1 MRYRIRHSTCYV
13 YTEPVSLC
21 HNEVC
26 LRPRNAARQKCHQIE
41 LDVSPPPD
49 TMARRADYFGNQI
62 EFFTVQERH
71 KRLEVTCQSEVTVEP
86 FAPPMASLT
95 PPWEDVAETMRGND
109 ACRHLEAVQFV
120 YESTYVRYH
129 EQLAQYALQSFPAR
143 RPVIEGALDLMH
155 RIFKDFKYDTRA
167 TNVMTPI
174 AEVFDLRRGVCQD
187 FAHLMLGCLRSL
199 GLPAR
204 YVSGYLQTTPV
215 ADQERL
221 IGADASH
228 AWVSVYCPS
237 FGWVDFDPTNDTI
250 PSDKHILVAWGRD
263 YADVSPIKGVILGG
277 GQHSLKVAVSVTPIN

>member
-1 MRYRIRHSTCYV
+1 MKYRIRHTTRYV
-13 YTEPVSLC
+13 YSEAVSLC
-21 HNEVC
+21 HNEVY
-26 LRPRNAARQKCHQIE
+26 LRPRNAARQTCHLVQ

-49 TMARRADYFGNQI
+49 TTARRTDYFGNQV

-71 KRLEVTCQSEVTVEP
+71 KRLEVSCQSEVTVEP
-86 FAPPMASLT
+86 FAPPMANLT
-95 PPWEDVAETMRGND
+95 PPWEDVVETMRGSE
-109 ACRHLEAVQFV
+109 ASRHLEAAQFV
-120 YESTYVRYH
+120 FESTYVRYH
-129 EQLAQYALQSFPAR
+129 DPLAQYALQSFTPR
-143 RPVIEGALDLMH
+143 RPVIEAALDLTH
-155 RIFKDFKYDTRA
+155 RVFQDFKYDTCA

-174 AEVFDLRRGVCQD
+174 LEVFEHRRGVCQD
-187 FAHLMLGCLRSL
+187 FAHLMLGCLRSI
-199 GLPAR
+199 GVPAR

-215 ADQERL
+215 NGQDRL

-277 GQHSLKVAVSVTPIN
+277 GQHSLEVAVSVTPI